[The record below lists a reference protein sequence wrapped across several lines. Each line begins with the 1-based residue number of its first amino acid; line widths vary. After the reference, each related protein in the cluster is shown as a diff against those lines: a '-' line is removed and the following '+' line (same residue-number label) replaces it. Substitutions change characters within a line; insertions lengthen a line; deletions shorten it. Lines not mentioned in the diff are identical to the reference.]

1 MPRKARIGA
10 PGALHH
16 LIVRGKHSIGEMG
29 DVHKFIS
36 CLLENR
42 VVRGKTRGRDL
53 RDSGTDLTFLVYFLD
68 Q

>member
-16 LIVRGKHSIGEMG
+16 VIAKGMAVEK
-29 DVHKFIS
+29 
-36 CLLENR
+36 CLMILNP
-42 VVRGKTRGRDL
+42 L
-53 RDSGTDLTFLVYFLD
+53 RANLVSDIKELGN